1 MRAKTAVMVGA
12 AVTVAVSLLAGP
24 ATAAPSPGWRDFSGP
39 ADGYGDLVVINPDS
53 SASFFWGSGT
63 GSLRTHPV
71 FWGGEGTGFNHFVP
85 FSDLTGDG
93 CNDLLSRRT
102 NGDLYREEIHCDPG
116 RGGQFDV
123 SRRLG
128 TGWNQFN
135 VLTSPGDL
143 TGDGRADLVT
153 RQATTGDMYLYA
165 NNGVGGLE
173 AKGRIGTNWKIYRA
187 VLGAGDINGDGIGDV
202 LAVDRDN
209 SLWRYDGTAAGT
221 LKPRALV
228 FGSQWATS
236 RNAFVGVGDISGDGH
251 ADLISRNAQGQLL
264 RNNGTGTG
272 TFRSTVKIATAGW
285 GRFKGLF

>member
-1 MRAKTAVMVGA
+1 MRAKTAVTVGA
-12 AVTVAVSLLAGP
+12 AVTVAVSLLVGP
-24 ATAAPSPGWRDFSGP
+24 AAAAPSPGWRDFSGP
-39 ADGYGDLVVINPDS
+39 SDGYGDLVVINPDS

-165 NNGVGGLE
+165 NDGVGGLE

-228 FGSQWATS
+228 FGGKWATG

-272 TFRSTVKIATAGW
+272 TFRSTAKIATAGW

>member
-1 MRAKTAVMVGA
+1 MKAKTAVIVGA
-12 AVTVAVSLLAGP
+12 AVAVAASLLAGSASA
-24 ATAAPSPGWRDFSGP
+24 ATAPGWRDFSGP
-39 ADGYGDLVVINPDS
+39 ADGYGDLVVIHPDS

-63 GSLRTHPV
+63 GGLRTHPV
-71 FWGGEGTGFNHFVP
+71 YWGEGIGFNHFVP

-93 CNDLLSRRT
+93 CNDLLSRRA
-102 NGDLYREEIHCDPG
+102 NGDLYREEILCSPG
-116 RGGQFDV
+116 MGGQFET

-135 VLTSPGDL
+135 VLTSPGDM
-143 TGDGRADLVT
+143 TGDGRADLVA

-165 NNGVGGLE
+165 NDGAGGLK

-202 LAVDRDN
+202 LAVDRDD
-209 SLWRYDGTAAGT
+209 SLWRYDGTATGT

-228 FGSQWATS
+228 FGNQWATG
-236 RNAFVGVGDISGDGH
+236 RNAFVGVGDITGDGQP
-251 ADLISRNAQGQLL
+251 DLISRNAQGQLL
-264 RNNGTGTG
+264 RNAGTGTG

-285 GRFKGLF
+285 DRFKGLF

>member
-1 MRAKTAVMVGA
+1 MRAKTAVTVGA
-12 AVTVAVSLLAGP
+12 AVTVAVSLLVGP
-24 ATAAPSPGWRDFSGP
+24 AAAAPSPGWRDFSGP
-39 ADGYGDLVVINPDS
+39 SDGYGDLVVINPDS

-102 NGDLYREEIHCDPG
+102 NGELYREEIHCDPG

-165 NNGVGGLE
+165 NDGVGGLE

-187 VLGAGDINGDGIGDV
+187 VLGAGDINADGIGDV

-221 LKPRALV
+221 LKSRALV
-228 FGSQWATS
+228 FGSKWATG